1 MPELRSSTLSIAHDN
16 VVIPL
21 YNRADVVPSIVHLGL
36 GGFAR
41 AHLAM
46 FLDRL
51 LAAGGDPRWSVSGVG
66 LMPGDAAMRDAL
78 AAQDRLYTLVTRA
91 STEAGDAEARV
102 IGSIAEYLFAPD
114 DPEAVIE
121 RLAAPTTHLV
131 TLTVTEAGY
140 GYGDDGFDLDRAG
153 ARADTAPGAV
163 PVTAWGFLAAALR
176 RRRDRGLPPFTVLSC
191 DNMPG
196 NGEIARAALIGFTR
210 HLDPELAAWI
220 EHSVGFPSCMVD
232 RITPA
237 TTDRDREE
245 TAKLTGLDDRW
256 PVCSERFAQWV
267 IEDRFT
273 GPRPPVEQAGAQLV
287 ADVAPYEGM
296 KLRLLNASH
305 QVMSYLGLLAG
316 FTEVHEVCEDADFA
330 RFLADYQ
337 ALEGEPTLDAVPGID
352 LADYRAQLLERFRNQ
367 AIRDTLARQVVD
379 GSSRIPVF
387 VLPVIGDL
395 AAAGR
400 PFPRAALTLA
410 AWHACLLRGAT
421 SPASRL
427 ITNDARLDELEA
439 AAAADPGAA
448 DGFLDAVYVG
458 AAVPDAVRSAV
469 RDAAT
474 ALKRLGPLGAVR
486 ALAA

>member
-1 MPELRSSTLSIAHDN
+1 MTGLHSSSLSGAHDN
-16 VVIPL
+16 VVIPF
-21 YNRADVVPSIVHLGL
+21 YSREGVTPGIVHLGL

-46 FLDRL
+46 YLDAL
-51 LAAGGDPRWSVSGVG
+51 LAAGGDPAWSLSGVG

-91 STEAGDAEARV
+91 TADDAEARI

-140 GYGDDGFDLDRAG
+140 GRGEHGFDLDRAG
-153 ARADTAPGAV
+153 ARADAQPGAT
-163 PVTAWGFLAAALR
+163 PTTAWGFLAAALR
-176 RRRDRGLPPFTVLSC
+176 RRRKRGLPAFTVLSC

-196 NGEIARAALIGFTR
+196 NGEIARDALLGFASSA
-210 HLDPELAAWI
+210 DSGLAEWI
-220 EHSVGFPSCMVD
+220 SAEVAFPSCMVD

-245 TAKLTGLDDRW
+245 TAALTGLDDRW

-267 IEDRFT
+267 IEDRFS
-273 GPRPPVEQAGAQLV
+273 GPRPPVERVGAQLV
-287 ADVAPYEGM
+287 ADVAPYEAM

-316 FTEVHEVCEDADFA
+316 FAEVHEVCDDPDLA
-330 RFLADYQ
+330 RFLVGYMAEE
-337 ALEGEPTLDAVPGID
+337 ATPTLDDVPGID
-352 LADYRAQLLERFRNQ
+352 LAAYRAQLLERFRNR

-387 VLPVIGDL
+387 LLPVIADL
-395 AAAGR
+395 AVAGR
-400 PFPRAALTLA
+400 PFPRSALVLA
-410 AWHACLLRGAT
+410 GLHACLAGGAADP
-421 SPASRL
+421 SSRL
-427 ITNDARLDELEA
+427 ITADARLDELEA

-448 DGFLDAVYVG
+448 DGFLDAAYG
-458 AAVPDAVRSAV
+458 AAVPGAV
-469 RDAAT
+469 RDAVRAAAA
-474 ALKRLGPLGAVR
+474 ALRELGPREAVR
-486 ALAA
+486 SLAG